1 MDEVG
6 IRPVEK
12 IRSPSL
18 METGS
23 SSGSVMSG
31 PESSSESW
39 STSGKG
45 PNKHASILLD
55 SALRIIRSW
64 WSSSRQPEQLP
75 GGHRVIWTFPMLQSI
90 SGLCLCNQECPS
102 INFCLP
108 RLVTQVLITKHMTR
122 VVTN

>member
-1 MDEVG
+1 MDEVE

-45 PNKHASILLD
+45 PNRHTSILLD
-55 SALRIIRSW
+55 LALQIICSW
-64 WSSSRQPEQLP
+64 QSSSQQPEQLP
-75 GGHRVIWTFPMLQSI
+75 RGHRVIWTFPMLQSI
-90 SGLCLCNQECPS
+90 SGLCLRNQECPS

-108 RLVTQVLITKHMTR
+108 RLVTQK
-122 VVTN
+122 VVCSEWFL